1 MKAELRRQERELA
14 EMEQQ
19 RHAEAAAAQAAAQAE
34 ATSPAE
40 PQGEPPSRQKGPPTG
55 KGVSPALPAS
65 VLLCSG
71 TGGILVTQHSAASSQ
86 DVSCA
91 GHDSAFRDPWG

>member
-19 RHAEAAAAQAAAQAE
+19 RNAEAAAAQAAAQAE
-34 ATSPAE
+34 AATAAE

-55 KGVSPALPAS
+55 KGVSPALFLSCCAL
-65 VLLCSG
+65 VLELS
-71 TGGILVTQHSAASSQ
+71 L
-86 DVSCA
+86 
-91 GHDSAFRDPWG
+91 